1 MSTREGWDRVFS
13 RLDEN
18 SVGEDAWLERW
29 WNLLEPDR
37 DAPILDLGCGAG
49 EDTRSL
55 TRWGFRVVAA
65 DFSDKALE
73 ATRKRAPRAET
84 KNVDLTRGLPFHDDL
99 FRVIIASLSLHYFP
113 WLETVRILEE
123 VRRCLA
129 PDGYLLVR
137 LNSTRDDHYAPADKE
152 EIEPNFYL
160 VDGYPKRLF
169 DRQGVDALFATGW
182 RVLNVEERATK
193 KYGSQKTLWE
203 IVAKSEQVP
212 RDKPEKSDD
221 SQAPASNRKQ

>member
-84 KNVDLTRGLPFHDDL
+84 KNVDLTRGLPFHDYL
-99 FRVIIASLSLHYFP
+99 FQAIVASLSLHYFP
-113 WLETVRILEE
+113 WPETVKILEE

-129 PDGYLLVR
+129 PDGYLLAR
-137 LNSTRDDHYAPADKE
+137 LNSTRDDHYAPADKK

-182 RVLNVEERATK
+182 RVLNVEERTTNR
-193 KYGSQKTLWE
+193 YGTRKILWE
-203 IVAKSEQVP
+203 IVA
-212 RDKPEKSDD
+212 
-221 SQAPASNRKQ
+221 RKQQ